1 MSKRSRSAQLKPVR
15 VPPIA
20 IVSPDERARREA
32 VRRVSTHWPAIG
44 VESVAKLGSTTV
56 SAIAFADRSAMRGA
70 GRGRISVPTALLD
83 SDPYA
88 LTGLVVRVMAQH
100 YTQIDSVTDV
110 LTELAFEQHFTLK
123 QAEMVILFCTELS
136 REEIRRR
143 LVIGE
148 NTLKTR
154 VRLLCRALS
163 APAGMAQIAH
173 RILRRAA
180 QSKEE
185 RAAQNDLVAPPP
197 DVSTGDEAPSP
208 KSGKGKTKKRAG
220 RRAR

>member
-20 IVSPDERARREA
+20 VVGHDERARRDA
-32 VRRVSTHWPAIG
+32 VRRISTHWPAIG
-44 VESVAKLGSTTV
+44 VDSMAKLGTTSV
-56 SAIAFADRSAMRGA
+56 SGIAFLDRSATRGA
-70 GRGRISVPTALLD
+70 GRGRISVPSALLD

-88 LTGLVVRVMAQH
+88 LTGLAVRVMAQH

-154 VRLLCRALS
+154 VRLLCRALE

-180 QSKEE
+180 QSKDE
-185 RAAQNDLVAPPP
+185 RSQDNDTVAPPP
-197 DVSTGDEAPSP
+197 DVSTGDEPPAP
-208 KSGKGKTKKRAG
+208 KSPRKRKSAG
-220 RRAR
+220 RRGR